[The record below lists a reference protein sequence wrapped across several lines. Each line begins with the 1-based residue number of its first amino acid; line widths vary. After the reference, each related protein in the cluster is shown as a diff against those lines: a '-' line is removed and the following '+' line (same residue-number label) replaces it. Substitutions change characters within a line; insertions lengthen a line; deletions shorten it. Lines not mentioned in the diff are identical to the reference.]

1 MEGPKTEEQLK
12 LKASRRR
19 KEEEEE
25 LSKAEINGIEHRKT
39 EKINKTI
46 KIAKMDKPL
55 AELTKIK
62 REETQITN
70 IRN

>member
-19 KEEEEE
+19 KEEEKF
-25 LSKAEINGIEHRKT
+25 SKAEINGIEHRKT

-62 REETQITN
+62 REQTQITN

>member
-19 KEEEEE
+19 KEEEE